1 MSFYSWRPYVPVAQ
15 RKRQAADQAA
25 KLAKKGQILS
35 PIVIEGRTIARTF
48 WGKSW
53 CENLERYS
61 DYANRLPRGRTYVR
75 NGSVIDLKIARGEVT
90 ALVSG
95 SSVYKVKIAIK
106 PVSRTLWTALCKDCA
121 GSIDSLVELLRGHF
135 STSVMER
142 VCLPKKGLFPSPKDI
157 QLACSCPDWA
167 DMCKHVAATLYGVGA
182 RLDHSPELLFVLRDV
197 DHKELVSRAGNGA
210 VFTKKPSSSKR
221 IMDGGDVASIFGL
234 EMEAGEEEKGLAP
247 ARSSSR
253 KKATASSANTKRS
266 VKSKSAANSSTE
278 APVTPPAKAS
288 AKTKVAVKAA
298 GKPSAAAKTE
308 RKRGKSA
315 SSPAA
320 EIPNSSKRSAGRQAA
335 TRSVSKTKAT
345 PAGRAGRR
353 GTKAGRS
360 TSKLPSA

>member
-234 EMEAGEEEKGLAP
+234 EMAAGEGKRLGASQVVIQEKGNRVLSKYKTQREEQERREFVD
-247 ARSSSR
+247 RSPRHATSKSLCEDKGCRQGSR
-253 KKATASSANTKRS
+253 KTIGGSQNR
-266 VKSKSAANSSTE
+266 
-278 APVTPPAKAS
+278 AKAWKIS
-288 AKTKVAVKAA
+288 QFA
-298 GKPSAAAKTE
+298 
-308 RKRGKSA
+308 
-315 SSPAA
+315 
-320 EIPNSSKRSAGRQAA
+320 
-335 TRSVSKTKAT
+335 
-345 PAGRAGRR
+345 RR
-353 GTKAGRS
+353 
-360 TSKLPSA
+360 